1 MLNVNHLYKSYKTG
15 NVTYEVLKDV
25 NFKVN
30 EGEFVAVMGPSGS
43 GKTTLLNCI
52 SCFIDHDK
60 GEIKLNDRELSKMGE
75 KHIAKVRNEDLGFV
89 FQDFMLLDG
98 LTILENVCIPKVIKE
113 EPYRIMEEK
122 AKALLK
128 MFGIL
133 DIADKYPAE
142 ISGGQKQRTAVARA
156 LMNDP
161 LLILAD
167 EPTGNLDSR
176 SGEAVIGA
184 FLEAQK
190 ELNATTFMVTHDSF
204 SASYCDR
211 VIMMK
216 DGKVNTELKSNGNRK
231 EFLDELLNVL
241 KNLNGGG
248 SDDNE

>member
-1 MLNVNHLYKSYKTG
+1 MLKVKHLYKSYQTGKTKYG
-15 NVTYEVLKDV
+15 VLKDV
-25 NFKVN
+25 SFEVE

-52 SCFIDHDK
+52 SCFIPHDK
-60 GEIKLNDRELSKMGE
+60 GEILLKEENLSVLDE
-75 KHIAKVRNEDLGFV
+75 KAIAKVRNEKLGFV

-98 LTILENVCIPKVIKE
+98 LNVLENVCVPKVIKK
-113 EPYRIMEEK
+113 EPYKIMEKK
-122 AKALLK
+122 ARKLLK
-128 MFGIL
+128 LFGI
-133 DIADKYPAE
+133 DGIEDKFPTE

-176 SGEAVIGA
+176 SSEAVINA

-190 ELNATTFMVTHDSF
+190 NLNATTFMVTHDSF

-211 VIMMK
+211 VIVMR
-216 DGKVNTELKSNGNRK
+216 DGRIYRELKNHGNRN
-231 EFLDELLNVL
+231 EFLEELLDVL
-241 KNLNGGG
+241 RDLNGG
-248 SDDNE
+248 EEA